1 MACNFFEGGQYQEE
15 EMKGKKEEEGR
26 GVRGGGAK
34 RIIELIFTNKKNK
47 KVRFCDYY
55 W

>member
-1 MACNFFEGGQYQEE
+1 MECNFLKGVNVKRRREIGG
-15 EMKGKKEEEGR
+15 GKK
-26 GVRGGGAK
+26 GVRGGAK
-34 RIIELIFTNKKNK
+34 WIIELIFTNKKNQ